1 MFENLAKLNPQRL
14 EEFLNLSVE
23 DKLLIE
29 QVDWQRHY
37 VDPVGELP
45 GGEEFRQ
52 RWLAGWQPVLV
63 RDRPTGWYVLVQQ
76 SYDTVLEKTLNET
89 PQWIYLEQSFGIR
102 CGGPR

>member
-1 MFENLAKLNPQRL
+1 MDDHLSLIVQHPKFENLAKLDSARL
-14 EEFLNLSVE
+14 EEFLNQSVE
-23 DKLLIE
+23 DKILMDE
-29 QVDWQRHY
+29 VDGSDNY

-76 SYDTVLEKTLNET
+76 SYDTVLGKHSM
-89 PQWIYLEQSFGIR
+89 SFAVVLF
-102 CGGPR
+102 